1 VSEPRAHL
9 LEMQDINKSFFGV
22 QVLHRMNFDLYPGE
36 VHVLLGENGAG
47 KSTLMK
53 ILSAAYTA
61 DSGHIRIDGQPV
73 HFHNPAEARAA
84 GISTIYQHFS
94 QAAHLSVAE
103 NLFLG
108 NLPLN
113 RAGLVDW
120 KRLTADAR
128 QALALVGSP
137 VDPQTP
143 VNQLGIGDRQMVEIA
158 SALARQAR
166 ILIMD
171 EPTAALT
178 GREVEHLFDL
188 IRNLKAQG
196 VGIIYISHRL
206 EELMRI
212 GDRVTVLRDGHS
224 VGTFSIGETNG
235 ESLVRLM
242 IGRDLLE
249 GDVLALGEELPEAL
263 RLEDLT
269 RPGKFEDISFTVRRG
284 EIVCLTG
291 LMGAGRTEVAQA
303 IFGAHPAHSG
313 KIFVRGQLAD
323 IRGPADALKRGIGFL
338 TEDRATTGLG
348 LSMSIRENMTLP
360 YWARGHNL
368 RLGSLLSLRME
379 GKITDAISRDL
390 NVRARSLGTQVK
402 YLSGGNQQ
410 KVVLAKWLI
419 AQSSILIADEPTLG
433 IDVGAKE
440 EVHKLLVNFARQQ
453 GGAVLIIS
461 SDLPEVL
468 KLSDRVLVMAHGRL
482 VGELTRAEASQG
494 RIMNYAFQVAAKG
507 AEG

>member
-1 VSEPRAHL
+1 
-9 LEMQDINKSFFGV
+9 MQDIDKSFFGV

-61 DSGHIRIDGQPV
+61 DGGQIRIDGKPV

-94 QAAHLSVAE
+94 QAVHLSVAE

-108 NLPLN
+108 NPPLN
-113 RAGLVDW
+113 RAGLINW
-120 KRLTADAR
+120 KKLNAAAR
-128 QALALVGSP
+128 DALALVGSTL
-137 VDPQTP
+137 DPQTP
-143 VNQLGIGDRQMVEIA
+143 VNRLGIGDRQMVEIA
-158 SALARQAR
+158 AALARQAR

-178 GREVEHLFDL
+178 EREVDHLFEL
-188 IRNLKAQG
+188 IRSLKSQG

-212 GDRVTVLRDGHS
+212 GDRVTVLRDGYN
-224 VGTFSIGETNG
+224 VGTYPISETN
-235 ESLVRLM
+235 EKMLVRLM
-242 IGRDLLE
+242 IGRDLQQMDIPRMGE
-249 GDVLALGEELPEAL
+249 GLPEAL
-263 RLEDLT
+263 RVENLT
-269 RPGKFEDISFTVRRG
+269 RRGKFEDVSFTLHKG
-284 EIVCLTG
+284 EIISLTG

-303 IFGAHPAHSG
+303 IFGARPAHSG
-313 KIFVRGQLAD
+313 RIFVRGKQVA
-323 IRGPADALKRGIGFL
+323 IHGPGDALRLGIGFL
-338 TEDRATTGLG
+338 TEDRAMTGLG
-348 LSMSIRENMTLP
+348 LSLNIRENMTLP
-360 YWARGHNL
+360 YWADGSHL
-368 RLGSLLSLRME
+368 RLRSFLDLRAE
-379 GKITDAISRDL
+379 GQLTSSMARDL

-402 YLSGGNQQ
+402 FLSGGNQQ

-440 EVHKLLVNFARQQ
+440 EVHRLLADFARMQ
-453 GGAVLIIS
+453 GGAVLVIS

-468 KLSDRVLVMAHGRL
+468 RLSDRVLVMAHGRL
-482 VGELTRAEASQG
+482 VGELPRAEATEE
-494 RIMNYAFQVAAKG
+494 RIMGYAFQV
-507 AEG
+507 ER